1 MKRIVLVSAAVF
13 ALGGCANQA
22 APNYIS
28 GKYFMAGDSDCI
40 RGSVDSFGN
49 LRCYNENGEYT
60 GSRREMS
67 ELQVKAW
74 YAQRQAEA
82 SQPVVQPTVN
92 KPIFCNQIGNTTICN

>member
-1 MKRIVLVSAAVF
+1 MKRIVLVAAAVL
-13 ALGGCANQA
+13 ALGGCAKQA

-28 GKYFMAGDSDCI
+28 GKYFMAGDSNCV
-40 RGSVDSFGN
+40 RGSVDSYGN
-49 LRCYNENGEYT
+49 LRCYNKDGEYT
-60 GSRREMS
+60 GLRREMS

-92 KPIFCNQIGNTTICN
+92 KPVYCNTIGTMTTCY